1 MTAPAPQPA
10 STMAAH
16 IMNAINQAAT
26 PAQLDHLMGEISQ
39 AWGAAKLSDDD
50 AQRLYNG
57 IAVRRPLRNG
67 GVQASPSKAVAGR
80 LGSIFKPRQ
89 RPRSPDRQASRER
102 RRNLGGSGAL
112 PAPLRSLY
120 TEGQRAVLFIVAGEV
135 DRHGRCDLPIEKIAA
150 LAGVGRTTVQ
160 TAMHE
165 ARRLQHIRIT
175 VRPQR
180 GRKNLPNV
188 VEIISPEWLLWLKR
202 GAKARRA
209 IGSNSPI
216 PSKKV
221 HPTKN
226 IHQEK
231 RGNEVRRPHHGA
243 CEEDRVAGRS
253 FPVQWG
259 WRPVSSHG

>member
-1 MTAPAPQPA
+1 M
-10 STMAAH
+10 S
-16 IMNAINQAAT
+16 AINQAGT
-26 PAQLDHLMGEISQ
+26 QAQLDHRMREIWT
-39 AWGAAKLSDDD
+39 AHGAERLSDDD
-50 AQRLYNG
+50 AQSL
-57 IAVRRPLRNG
+57 AECVAKRRPLRNG
-67 GVQASPSKAVAGR
+67 GLQASPIKAVAGR

-135 DRHGRCDLPIEKIAA
+135 DRHGRCDLPIDQIAA

-175 VRPQR
+175 VRPQS

-209 IGSNSPI
+209 IGSNSLI

-221 HPTKN
+221 NPTKN
-226 IHQEK
+226 MHQEK
-231 RGNEVRRPHHGA
+231 SGIKVRHPYQGA
-243 CEEDRVAGRS
+243 CEEDRMGGRS

-259 WRPVSSHG
+259 WRPVSSRG